1 MEEEHMKFNRLFS
14 GMALAGVMTLSASA
28 FAAMTPTSDF
38 KVVGYFPSWQGST
51 DAVQYDKLTH
61 INYAFLLPNA
71 DGTLK
76 PLEGSHTLKAL
87 VQKAHAQN
95 VKVGIAI
102 GGWNGGMIVPLRHW
116 PVTLSHGPPLS
127 LT

>member
-1 MEEEHMKFNRLFS
+1 MKFNRLFS

-76 PLEGSHTLKAL
+76 PLEGSQTLKAL

-102 GGWNGGMIVPLRHW
+102 GGWNGGDVPLRHW
-116 PVTLSHGPPLS
+116 PVTLSHGPHLS